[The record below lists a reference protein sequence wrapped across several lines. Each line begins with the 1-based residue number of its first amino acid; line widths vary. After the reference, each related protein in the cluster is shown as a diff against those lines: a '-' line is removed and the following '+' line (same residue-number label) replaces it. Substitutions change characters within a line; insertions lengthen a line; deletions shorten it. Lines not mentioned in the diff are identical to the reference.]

1 MPCAT
6 PGTPCGNTALRS
18 PGSFF
23 LVLKKSP
30 ANHSVGSSASP
41 MLAQP
46 PSGSTITEVTR
57 TMRASLVIACPSR
70 AAAGSHERAQHLNA
84 RACRRRRLNVG
95 DDEIEPALGASGVAC
110 APGRKRQKLARRVAI
125 GAALR
130 RQRLEPRARLVIGA
144 GIDLQR
150 TRAQAGEV
158 APCRADGA
166 VVSDLLI
173 GREAELW
180 IALGQLGGLPHAGE
194 IAIARGAVS
203 RDLGIGALGLG

>member
-41 MLAQP
+41 TLAQP
-46 PSGSTITEVTR
+46 PSGSTITDVTR
-57 TMRASLVIACPSR
+57 TMRANLVIACPSR
-70 AAAGSHERAQHLNA
+70 AAAGSHKRAQHLDA

-95 DDEIEPALGASGVAC
+95 DDEIEPAFGAGGVAC
-110 APGRKRQKLARRVAI
+110 APGCERQELARRVAI

-130 RQRLEPRARLVIGA
+130 CQRLEPRARLVIGA

-150 TRAQAGEV
+150 ACAQAGEV
-158 APCRADGA
+158 PPSRADRA
-166 VVSDLLI
+166 VVGDLFI
-173 GREAELW
+173 GRQAELG
-180 IALGQLGGLPHAGE
+180 IALGQFGGLPHAGE

-203 RDLGIGALGLG
+203 